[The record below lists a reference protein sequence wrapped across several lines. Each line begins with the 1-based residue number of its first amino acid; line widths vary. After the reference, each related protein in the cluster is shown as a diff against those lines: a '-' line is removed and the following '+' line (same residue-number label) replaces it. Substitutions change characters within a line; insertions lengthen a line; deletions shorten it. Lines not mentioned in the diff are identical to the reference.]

1 VRGGSPSAGH
11 PASPQPLAAAP
22 WIKYGTKTAALL
34 SAKIYGSGL
43 ELSNMM
49 IDIPFKDA
57 SRK

>member
-1 VRGGSPSAGH
+1 
-11 PASPQPLAAAP
+11 LAAAP